1 LRRGCLALLLALAS
15 ACSGDEPDRP
25 PTAVVRVLAASSL
38 TDVFQALG
46 DRFVEQRDGVRVD
59 FTFSASDVLVDEV
72 GRGRPASV
80 LATAV
85 PAVMDEAEEAGL
97 VRDRSTFARN
107 RLALIVE
114 ADNPKGVAT
123 LADLD
128 RADVSFAT
136 CVDTRACGALAAVAL
151 DRAGV
156 GRAPD
161 RTEETARSVLQLVE
175 RGAVDAGLVFVT
187 TPTDEDEVA
196 TVASIDD
203 RDVAAVYEMGVLFS
217 GAAREASQS
226 WVDFVLGVEGR
237 RILADHGF
245 DLP

>member
-1 LRRGCLALLLALAS
+1 MF
-15 ACSGDEPDRP
+15 
-25 PTAVVRVLAASSL
+25 AASSL

-59 FTFSASDVLVDEV
+59 FTFSASDVLADEV

-97 VRDRSTFARN
+97 VRDRSVLARN
-107 RLALIVE
+107 HLALIVDE
-114 ADNPKGVAT
+114 DNPTGVT
-123 LADLD
+123 TFSDLA

-136 CVDTRACGALAAVAL
+136 CTGTRACGALAELAL

-156 GRAPD
+156 DRPPN
-161 RTEETARSVLQLVE
+161 RTEETARSVLQHVAS
-175 RGAVDAGLVFVT
+175 GAVDAGVVFVT
-187 TPTDEDEVA
+187 TPTDDDEV
-196 TVASIDD
+196 VAVARIDD
-203 RDVAAVYEMGVLFS
+203 RDIVAVYEIGVLI
-217 GAAREASQS
+217 GAAARDEARS

-237 RILADHGF
+237 RILSEHGF